1 MRRSGHTLD
10 WETKPLPFK
19 IYPALEARRLPTG
32 LPVPAMD
39 TFAALRPAE
48 PITRPAA
55 LDLDR
60 LAAILFF
67 SAGVMRV
74 KTYPGGAQVHFRAAA
89 STGALYQTEVYV
101 VAGAVEG
108 LAAGIYHFNPGDFSL
123 RLLRAGDWRGAL
135 ALAAADDAV
144 AAQPASVVLSGIYW
158 RNTWKYEARGYRHLF
173 WDSGTIDRKSTRL
186 NSSHER
192 LSRMPSS
199 A

>member
-32 LPVPAMD
+32 LPVPATD
-39 TFAALRPAE
+39 AFAALRASA
-48 PITRPAA
+48 PITQPAA

-108 LAAGIYHFNPGDFSL
+108 LAPGIYHFNPGDNGVKSGL
-123 RLLRAGDWRGAL
+123 
-135 ALAAADDAV
+135 DATLKTV
-144 AAQPASVVLSGIYW
+144 GSQSITA
-158 RNTWKYEARGYRHLF
+158 TE
-173 WDSGTIDRKSTRL
+173 
-186 NSSHER
+186 
-192 LSRMPSS
+192 
-199 A
+199 